1 MCTMYGNLPGLQAH
15 YANNATATLTEPCR
29 SRILPL
35 RMACPCTSRPLCGLH
50 YPDMGNTRDRN
61 FTAIYWTDG
70 L

>member
-1 MCTMYGNLPGLQAH
+1 MRRLP
-15 YANNATATLTEPCR
+15 LTESCR

-35 RMACPCTSRPLCGLH
+35 RMACPRTPRPLCGLH
-50 YPDMGNTRDRN
+50 YPDMGDTRDRN